1 MSNDNILNKK
11 KIARNTLVLYVKMSL
26 TILVQL
32 YVVPVLLRSLGVED
46 YGIYNV
52 VAGIVTM
59 FTFVSGALSSGAQR
73 FLAYSIGKDDENAL
87 RSVFS
92 STFLIYLGIA
102 IVLCIILELFGV
114 WFLNTHMDIPVDRI
128 YAANWVFHLTI
139 VFFAIEILVI
149 PFRAC
154 IIAHERMN
162 VFAILSI
169 CECLLRLAAAVMI
182 TYIAFDRLI
191 TYSVLLAITAVMILA
206 AYWCYCLYHF
216 YECRT
221 FRFQWDKDLGKSLL
235 TYSGWNMIGSLALIS
250 RNQGLNILQNL
261 FFGPAIN
268 AAHAIAQQIQ
278 GVVARFV
285 DNVYV
290 ASRPQITKLYA
301 SDRKDEMWNLIF
313 QSAKLAFFLMMFISI
328 PAILE
333 LDTVLQL
340 WLHDVPEHTV
350 TIARLMMASLLVET
364 LVNQVIASYQATNRI
379 KRYQMFA
386 STILVL
392 NIPISYLF
400 MKYGESSPQTPYIV
414 SVFLSMIY
422 IVSILWNAKIEV
434 GLDLKAYLKQVLLR
448 NIVVMAV
455 TFYLSFYLRDLLT
468 PSYLRIVYT
477 VLVSSIISFI
487 LIWTIGLNSSEKK
500 YVTKIINNKIGRK

>member
-73 FLAYSIGKDDENAL
+73 FLAYSLGKDDENAL

-128 YAANWVFHLTI
+128 YASNWVFHLTI

-191 TYSVLLAITAVMILA
+191 TYSVLLAMTAVMILA

-216 YECRT
+216 SECRT

-261 FFGPAIN
+261 FFGPAVN

-301 SDRKDEMWNLIF
+301 SDRKDDMWNLIF

-350 TIARLMMASLLVET
+350 TIARLMMVSLLVET
-364 LVNQVIASYQATNRI
+364 LVNQVIASYQAANRI

-434 GLDLKAYLKQVLLR
+434 GLNLNVYLKQVLLR
-448 NIVVMAV
+448 NIVVMAAA
-455 TFYLSFYLRDLLT
+455 FYLSFYLRNLLA

-487 LIWTIGLNSSEKK
+487 LIWTIGLNKSEKK

>member
-221 FRFQWDKDLGKSLL
+221 FRFHQRRSCHC
-235 TYSGWNMIGSLALIS
+235 
-250 RNQGLNILQNL
+250 
-261 FFGPAIN
+261 
-268 AAHAIAQQIQ
+268 AA
-278 GVVARFV
+278 
-285 DNVYV
+285 
-290 ASRPQITKLYA
+290 
-301 SDRKDEMWNLIF
+301 
-313 QSAKLAFFLMMFISI
+313 
-328 PAILE
+328 
-333 LDTVLQL
+333 DTGGC
-340 WLHDVPEHTV
+340 
-350 TIARLMMASLLVET
+350 
-364 LVNQVIASYQATNRI
+364 
-379 KRYQMFA
+379 
-386 STILVL
+386 
-392 NIPISYLF
+392 
-400 MKYGESSPQTPYIV
+400 GEIC
-414 SVFLSMIY
+414 
-422 IVSILWNAKIEV
+422 
-434 GLDLKAYLKQVLLR
+434 
-448 NIVVMAV
+448 
-455 TFYLSFYLRDLLT
+455 
-468 PSYLRIVYT
+468 
-477 VLVSSIISFI
+477 
-487 LIWTIGLNSSEKK
+487 
-500 YVTKIINNKIGRK
+500 

>member
-261 FFGPAIN
+261 FFGPAVN